1 MQSKQLDAYSIQE
14 LFSSV
19 LFIPMNGNKQI
30 GTQAGPIRVKINAAG
45 RPVLCIP
52 CMLQEN
58 APITSFNIEPI
69 GINGIYG
76 TLGTLQQAEN
86 ALKTIIKEVEIVIN
100 LYNTEGDPNCY

>member
-19 LFIPMNGNKQI
+19 LFVPMNGNKQI
-30 GTQAGPIRVKINAAG
+30 GTQVGPIRVKINAAG

-76 TLGTLQQAEN
+76 MQQAEN

-100 LYNTEGDPNCY
+100 LYNTEGG

>member
-30 GTQAGPIRVKINAAG
+30 GTQVGPIRVKINAAG

-52 CMLQEN
+52 CRLQEN
-58 APITSFNIEPI
+58 VPITSFNIEPI

-76 TLGTLQQAEN
+76 TLQQAEN
-86 ALKTIIKEVEIVIN
+86 TLKTIIKEVEIVIN
-100 LYNTEGDPNCY
+100 LYNTEGDPYKK